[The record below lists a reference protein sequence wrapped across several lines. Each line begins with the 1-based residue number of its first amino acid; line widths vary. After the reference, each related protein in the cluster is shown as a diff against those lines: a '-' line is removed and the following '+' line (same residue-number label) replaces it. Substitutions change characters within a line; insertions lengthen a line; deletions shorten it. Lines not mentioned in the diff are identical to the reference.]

1 MVYKV
6 SDKRTSATRANKFSA
21 GAIKNENMSNK
32 QLAKEL
38 HKPIIRKLNKIK
50 RYSFFIDNIWG
61 ADVADLEIFLKE
73 FSFY

>member
-6 SDKRTSATRANKFSA
+6 FDKRSSATRANKFSA

-61 ADVADLEIFLKE
+61 ADVADLEIW
-73 FSFY
+73 